1 MTDIYRWW
9 SKKALKREI
18 SKLKLTYNEL
28 FDDMLKTQEENR
40 ELKKYI
46 KMCNEANDDLQSN
59 NKSLRKQLNDFG
71 YTKLEKLEEAK
82 EIIERLMDIINHDLR
97 CFDTI
102 AGLNVKQK
110 AEQFLKEV

>member
-46 KMCNEANDDLQSN
+46 KMCDDANNNLQSN
-59 NKSLRKQLNDFG
+59 NESLRKQLNDFG
-71 YTKLEKLEEAK
+71 YTKLEKLEEARG
-82 EIIERLMDIINHDLR
+82 IIREFVEWANWQSNSKCPSFKRIQD
-97 CFDTI
+97 
-102 AGLNVKQK
+102 K
-110 AEQFLKEV
+110 AEQFLKEE